1 MKLFDLDSW
10 QEIWFAITRNKL
22 RSILTGIGVFGG
34 IFILVIL
41 LGVGNGFQSG
51 IKQNFYGIASNSC
64 FFFDGLTSE
73 AYKGYRKGRKWEM
86 NNHDMML
93 IREKAQSVDLIS
105 PLIWGKSSEKNVVRG
120 EKTGTFQIM
129 GCYPSQFEI
138 QSQYIDYG
146 RTFNELDINNQ
157 RKVCVIGREVYHTLF
172 KKEVNPIGSY
182 IRANG
187 IYFQI
192 IGVINPKSKIS
203 IGGDVQET
211 VYIPFTTMQQAF
223 NQNNIVHALAC
234 TAKQGYPAAMVEE
247 EVKTILR
254 TAHDISPT
262 DQKAI
267 ESFNIEMQ
275 FQIIEYLF
283 IGIKIIILFVGLG
296 SLMSGV
302 IGISNIM
309 LITVRERTRE
319 IGVRRAIG
327 AKPITILS
335 QIISESFVLTAIS
348 GFLGLLLGII
358 LLQIIDRLMV
368 GDVIKIKIM
377 LPPFVPFNTAIK
389 ALVVLMI
396 SGILAGIMP
405 ALRALK
411 IKPIDAIREE

>member
-51 IKQNFYGIASNSC
+51 IKQNFDGIASNSC

-73 AYKGYRKGRKWEM
+73 AYKGYRKGRKWKM
-86 NNHDMML
+86 NNHDIVL
-93 IREKAQSVDLIS
+93 IREKAQSVELIS
-105 PLIWGKSSEKNVVRG
+105 PLIWGKNSEKNVVKG
-120 EKTGTFQIM
+120 VKTGTFEIM

-138 QSQYIDYG
+138 QYQYLDYG
-146 RTFNELDINNQ
+146 RTFNELDIKNQ

-172 KKEVNPIGSY
+172 KKDENPIGSY

-192 IGVINPKSKIS
+192 IGVINPKSDLS
-203 IGGDVQET
+203 IGGDVKET

-223 NQNNIVHALAC
+223 NQNDIIHALAC
-234 TAKQGYPAAMVEE
+234 TAKQGCPAAMVEE

-254 TAHDISPT
+254 TAHDISST

-267 ESFNIEMQ
+267 QSFNVELQ

-283 IGIKIIILFVGLG
+283 IGIRIIILFVGLG

-327 AKPITILS
+327 AKPRTILT

-358 LLQIIDRLMV
+358 LLQIIDKLMV

-377 LPPFVPFNTAIK
+377 LPPFVPFDTAIK
-389 ALVVLMI
+389 SLVVLMI

>member
-51 IKQNFYGIASNSC
+51 IKQNFDGIASNSC

-73 AYKGYRKGRKWEM
+73 AYKGYRKGRKWKM
-86 NNHDMML
+86 NNHDIVL
-93 IREKAQSVDLIS
+93 IREKAQSVELIS
-105 PLIWGKSSEKNVVRG
+105 PLIWGKNSEKNVVKG
-120 EKTGTFQIM
+120 VKTGTFEIM

-138 QSQYIDYG
+138 QYQYLDYG
-146 RTFNELDINNQ
+146 RTFNELDIKNQ

-172 KKEVNPIGSY
+172 KKDENPIGSY

-192 IGVINPKSKIS
+192 IGVINPKSDLS
-203 IGGDVQET
+203 IGGDVKET

-223 NQNNIVHALAC
+223 NQNDIIHALAC
-234 TAKQGYPAAMVEE
+234 TAKQGCPAAMVEE

-267 ESFNIEMQ
+267 QSFNVELQ

-327 AKPITILS
+327 AKPRTILT

-358 LLQIIDRLMV
+358 LLQIIDKLMV

-377 LPPFVPFNTAIK
+377 LPPFVPFDTAIK
-389 ALVVLMI
+389 SLVVLMI